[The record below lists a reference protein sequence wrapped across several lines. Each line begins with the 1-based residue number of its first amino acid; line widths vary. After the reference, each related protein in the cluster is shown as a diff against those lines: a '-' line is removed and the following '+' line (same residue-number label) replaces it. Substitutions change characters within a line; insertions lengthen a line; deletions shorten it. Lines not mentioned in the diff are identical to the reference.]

1 MNINIGK
8 DIRLSDFIDSKDGR
22 SLLLDTTITSSLG
35 ATPGMED
42 LAKTIRTLNTLF
54 DGIILNP
61 GQAEHLA
68 ELLGGKD
75 RAAPLVRVDWTN
87 AYRDENFPLPVSRVK
102 RTMISDGGDALRLGA
117 SAVVSS
123 FLMGFDEDFEA
134 ENIKSISLLARE
146 CYSLALPVV
155 VDIRPIGEKVTQSNF
170 AGSIK
175 LGVSFMQEAGADA
188 LIIPDC
194 DSETCKRI
202 GEWISIPVILRS
214 DEIPTEKKL
223 KAAFEAGLAGILLS
237 EKVLTLPDHVERIK
251 NLKSMIHG

>member
-1 MNINIGK
+1 MNIGK
-8 DIRLSDFIDSKDGR
+8 DIRLSDFIDSRDGR
-22 SLLLDTTITSSLG
+22 SLLLDTTVASCLG
-35 ATPGMED
+35 AIQGMED
-42 LAKTIRTLNTLF
+42 LAETIRALNTLF

-102 RTMISDGGDALRLGA
+102 RTMISDGEDALQLGA

-146 CYSLALPVV
+146 CYPLALPVV

-194 DSETCKRI
+194 DPETCKMI
-202 GEWISIPVILRS
+202 GDWISVPVILRL
-214 DEIPTEKKL
+214 DEIPTEEKVN
-223 KAAFEAGLAGILLS
+223 AVFEAGLAGILLA
-237 EKVLTLPDHVERIK
+237 EKVLTVPDYIDRIK
-251 NLKSMIHG
+251 KLRSMIHG